1 MRVFFA
7 APARLWDAWSPA
19 LRAACPEME
28 LAREGDPASFDALIF
43 APGFPE
49 TGEPMDFR
57 PFTRA
62 RLVQSLWAGVE
73 RIVGNGT
80 LTQPLCRMVDPGL
93 AQGMAEWCLGWT
105 MRLHLGMDRYRQDGV
120 WRNGVVP
127 PLAAERPVTI
137 LGMGEL
143 GRAVAA
149 RLLQV
154 GFPVT
159 GWSAS
164 GRPVPGL
171 RVLGGEAL
179 PQALDGA
186 GVLISLLPD
195 TPGTRNLLDRERLAM
210 LPRGAFL
217 LNPGRGTV
225 LDDDALLAALDEGRL
240 GHAVLDVFR
249 TEPLPSWHPF
259 WSHPRVTV
267 TPHVAAD
274 TRPATA
280 APVAAENLR
289 RAMNGRPLLH
299 LVDRARGY

>member
-7 APARLWDAWSPA
+7 APARMWDEWAPS

-28 LAREGDPASFDALIF
+28 LERQGDPASFDALIY

-49 TGEPMDFR
+49 MGEPMDFR

-62 RLVQSLWAGVE
+62 RVVQSLWAGVE

-105 MRLHLGMDRYRQDGV
+105 MRLHLGMDRYPQDGV
-120 WRNGVVP
+120 WRNQIVP
-127 PLAAERPVTI
+127 PLASERPVTI

-143 GRAVAA
+143 GRAVAGA
-149 RLLQV
+149 LQGV

-164 GRPVPGL
+164 GRPVDGVH
-171 RVLGGEAL
+171 VLGGNAL
-179 PQALDGA
+179 PQALERA
-186 GVLISLLPD
+186 EILISLLPD
-195 TPGTRNLLDRERLAM
+195 TPETRNLLDARRLAM
-210 LPRGAFL
+210 LPPAAAL

-225 LDDDALLAALDEGRL
+225 LDDDALLAALDGGRL

-249 TEPLPSWHPF
+249 TEPLPPAHRF
-259 WSHPRVTV
+259 WSHPGVTV
-267 TPHVAAD
+267 TPHIAAD

-280 APVAAENLR
+280 APVASENLR
-289 RAMNGRPLLH
+289 RAMDGRPLLH